1 MVRDTATGEVSEW
14 QVYERE
20 DMRPGATVAGPAI
33 ISEAETSTLIGPGWI
48 CRMDGLGYLDLTQE
62 AAR

>member
-1 MVRDTATGEVSEW
+1 
-14 QVYERE
+14 
-20 DMRPGATVAGPAI
+20 
-33 ISEAETSTLIGPGWI
+33 LIGPGWV

>member
-1 MVRDTATGEVSEW
+1 VQGPDII
-14 QVYERE
+14 
-20 DMRPGATVAGPAI
+20 AG
-33 ISEAETSTLIGPGWI
+33 AETSTLIGPGWV